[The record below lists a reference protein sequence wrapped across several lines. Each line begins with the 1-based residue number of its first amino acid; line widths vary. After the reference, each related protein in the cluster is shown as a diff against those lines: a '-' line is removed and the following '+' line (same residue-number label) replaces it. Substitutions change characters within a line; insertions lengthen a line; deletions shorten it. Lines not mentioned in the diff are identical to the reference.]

1 MHTKHFIIK
10 LLKTKDKEKNLKSP
24 REKHYHTARGEKNN
38 LNDLNF
44 SSENMDARRKWD
56 NIFQMLKGLKIQNLI
71 LSENI
76 LQDGRGNQDILR

>member
-1 MHTKHFIIK
+1 M
-10 LLKTKDKEKNLKSP
+10 KSP
-24 REKHYHTARGEKNN
+24 QEKHYHTARGEKNN

-76 LQDGRGNQDILR
+76 LQDGRGNQDILG